1 MIYDSDI
8 FENLPTLDTIVSH
21 LRLAVSRQP
30 VMHRSP
36 IEPVSSNLDAFI
48 ATRQMS
54 GRYSLKP
61 NISRQCAL
69 FRGEANYGN
78 GYICRP
84 ALFRE
89 QPRYVV
95 QNIKY
100 EELQIAME
108 SYPLFNLLRNG
119 IQLSDN
125 FIFRIYNPYGIAM
138 CYGLDTSLLSFTS
151 SLDIASFYACCE
163 PYGNGGYQPVHV
175 NEGEQ
180 RKGILYVFSMSAP
193 FSMIPGL
200 SSVGQQPFE
209 RCGLQRTF
217 ALNVPQGNDLRNHK
231 FVAGFT
237 FRHDNAISDRIF
249 HQFNE
254 GLALAPSTDI
264 LALKAREIINSR
276 VVSQIAFDRNMANN
290 SGDNFAENLEEV
302 QRKQYTVSADRCT
315 AFTTAELDSY
325 YANSHNIWERFCQN
339 IIFGGRDGVVLKERL
354 IDVPNDERYSQFFNR

>member
-1 MIYDSDI
+1 MIYDSNTL
-8 FENLPTLDTIVSH
+8 ENLPTLDTLVSN
-21 LRLAVSRQP
+21 LRIAVSRQP

-36 IEPVSSNLDAFI
+36 IELVSSDMDAFI

-54 GRYSLKP
+54 GRFSLKP

-69 FRGEANYGN
+69 FRGETNFGR
-78 GYICRP
+78 GYTCRP
-84 ALFRE
+84 SLFRE

-95 QNIKY
+95 QNIKC

-119 IQLSDN
+119 ILLSDN
-125 FIFRIYNPYGIAM
+125 FLFRIYNPYGIAM
-138 CYGLDTSLLSFTS
+138 CYGIQTSLMSFTS

-163 PYGNGGYQPVHV
+163 PDGNGGYQPVHV
-175 NEGEQ
+175 ADGEQ
-180 RKGILYVFSMSAP
+180 RKGILYVFNMSAP

-217 ALNVPQGNDLRNHK
+217 ALNVLQGNDLRNHK
-231 FVAGFT
+231 FVAGFA

-254 GLALAPSTDI
+254 GPALAPVTDI
-264 LALKAREIINSR
+264 LAAKAREIINSG
-276 VVSQIAFDRNMANN
+276 VLSQMAFDRNIANN
-290 SGDNFAENLEEV
+290 PGDSIAENLAEV
-302 QRKQYTVSADRCT
+302 QSKEFTVSAERCT

-339 IIFGGRDGVVLKERL
+339 IIFGGRDGAVLKERL
-354 IDVPNDERYSQFFNR
+354 MDVPNDERYRQYFNR

>member
-1 MIYDSDI
+1 MIYDSDT
-8 FENLPTLDTIVSH
+8 FENLPTLDTLLSN
-21 LRLAVSRQP
+21 LRIAISRQP

-69 FRGEANYGN
+69 FRGEANYGDS
-78 GYICRP
+78 YTCRP

-95 QNIKY
+95 QNIKC

-125 FIFRIYNPYGIAM
+125 FLFRIYNPYGIAM
-138 CYGLDTSLLSFTS
+138 CYGIRTSLLSLTS

-163 PYGNGGYQPVHV
+163 PNGDGGYNPVHV
-175 NEGEQ
+175 EEGEQ
-180 RKGILYVFSMSAP
+180 KKGVLYVFNMSAP

-200 SSVGQQPFE
+200 SSVGLQPFE
-209 RCGLQRTF
+209 QCGQQRTF

-237 FRHDNAISDRIF
+237 FRHDNAVSDRIF
-249 HQFNE
+249 HQFND
-254 GLALAPSTDI
+254 GLALAPTTDI
-264 LALKAREIINSR
+264 LSAKAREIIQSR
-276 VVSQIAFDRNMANN
+276 ELSQIAFDRNIANN
-290 SGDNFAENLEEV
+290 PGDSVAENLAEI
-302 QRKQYTVSADRCT
+302 QRKRFTISADRCT
-315 AFTTAELDSY
+315 AFTEAELNSY
-325 YANSHNIWERFCQN
+325 FANSHNIWERFCQN
-339 IIFGGRDGVVLKERL
+339 IIFGGRDGEMLKDRL
-354 IDVPNDERYSQFFNR
+354 IGVPNDERYSQYFNR